1 MKTLETTYKK
11 LPTRIGKLI
20 EIVQPIAIQNE
31 SQMETMIEM
40 VDSLMALRKLTK
52 AQATYLETLL
62 QLIEAY
68 EAKHHAIQTDDVTGV
83 EVVRYL
89 LEENDMN
96 ASDLARLLDMHVSMG
111 SKILNGDRSLTVEHI
126 AKLSF
131 RFKVNPEVFLAR
143 YDFKFAM

>member
-1 MKTLETTYKK
+1 MNTIEVTYKK
-11 LPTRIGKLI
+11 LPTRINSLI
-20 EIVQPIAIQNE
+20 EIVRPIAIQNE

-40 VDSLMALRKLTK
+40 VDSLMALRKPTK
-52 AQATYLETLL
+52 EQATYLETLV

-68 EAKHHAIQTDDVTGV
+68 EAKHHAIETDDLTGV
-83 EVVRYL
+83 EMVRYL

-96 ASDLARLLDMHVSMG
+96 ASDLSRLLEMHVSMG

-131 RFKVNPEVFLAR
+131 RFKVKPDVFIAT
-143 YDFKFAM
+143 YDFKFAV